1 MFSSRLSLI
10 ALSALIATGCIYPR
24 RSTSL
29 TPVART
35 DAGMISAPSDIWQ
48 LTIVG
53 AEISPRKR
61 GDLPWDEG
69 GGAPDVFVRVYRG
82 EALLFETP
90 VEGDSHTPA
99 WGATLP
105 SNVHLP
111 PGTALRFE
119 VWDQDTVGADPV
131 GQLRSRGLPQNAIP
145 DADARLLLEGGS
157 YVTIRV
163 SAPRPH
169 RGVGIEQYEV
179 RPDALVVMRVATHS
193 PASRA
198 RLVPGDAIL
207 AIGDR
212 QVSAMTDAE
221 AASAL
226 SMASQRQSALT
237 VRGANGRE
245 REVQLDRDFLWQT
258 M

>member
-29 TPVART
+29 TPVARA

-119 VWDQDTVGADPV
+119 VWDQDTVGNDPV
-131 GQLRSRGLPQNAIP
+131 GQFRSRGLPQNAIP